1 MLKITVQKN
10 NSHKIKP
17 TKMQH
22 ERKLLH
28 QAIIKCGKTNAGK
41 TKGWLII

>member
-1 MLKITVQKN
+1 MLKFTVQKN
-10 NSHKIKP
+10 NTHKIKP

-28 QAIIKCGKTNAGK
+28 RAIIKSGKTNVGK